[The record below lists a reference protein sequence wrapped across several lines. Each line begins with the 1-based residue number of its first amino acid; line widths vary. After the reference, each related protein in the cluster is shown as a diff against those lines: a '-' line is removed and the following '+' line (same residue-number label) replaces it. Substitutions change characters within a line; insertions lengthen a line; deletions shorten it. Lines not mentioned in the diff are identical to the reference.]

1 MCFIIFLLQMYKK
14 SEDTRKF
21 LALFIIISVFIYMA
35 TCCDSSFEVYR
46 LMFGTWHHFP
56 LLDSV

>member
-1 MCFIIFLLQMYKK
+1 VC
-14 SEDTRKF
+14 
-21 LALFIIISVFIYMA
+21 LFTWQPAVTA
-35 TCCDSSFEVYR
+35 VFEVYR